1 MKRKIILL
9 SILITSLLGCNMNN
23 TTSSIIDNSSNTE
36 NTTSS
41 SSSTAKDLNLAI
53 NYDFGDP
60 STWKGEDIKVKDLGD
75 LLLDAYPYDEMYD
88 WGQSIMYDSTD
99 NLYKMW

>member
-41 SSSTAKDLNLAI
+41 SSSIAKDLNLAI

-60 STWKGEDIKVKDLGD
+60 HGRAKI
-75 LLLDAYPYDEMYD
+75 
-88 WGQSIMYDSTD
+88 
-99 NLYKMW
+99 